1 MNVGNNGL
9 ASQVASAQRPQHS
22 TTNATKQPFQAQ
34 TFASLIAQTPNGGS
48 AKGIT
53 APQPVGTEQKQEPL
67 PDQGAPD
74 RRLPRG
80 SLVNILA

>member
-53 APQPVGTEQKQEPL
+53 APQPVGTEQTL
-67 PDQGAPD
+67 PDQGAFD